1 MKKIFVCFLL
11 LIVLCGCS
19 QSEETYI
26 SSDSASVSVTTNDFK
41 ITCTTAKQIYGS
53 RLEISKENPLPLEVR
68 IEYIGDEQSIKV
80 RSRTSFSH
88 VYWET
93 PMEGSGPNVVQEDA
107 GRETVFYRD
116 AAYVEKLNAKFWYD
130 HYGRL
135 DSGEYTAYVTV
146 EFYTVEV
153 SPDEANAQKV
163 TANFK
168 IPIIVQ

>member
-68 IEYIGDEQSIKV
+68 IEYIGDEQSIPV
-80 RSRTSFSH
+80 WGGGTFSH
-88 VYWET
+88 VNWET
-93 PMEGSGPNVVQEDA
+93 PME
-107 GRETVFYRD
+107 
-116 AAYVEKLNAKFWYD
+116 
-130 HYGRL
+130 
-135 DSGEYTAYVTV
+135 TA
-146 EFYTVEV
+146 
-153 SPDEANAQKV
+153 
-163 TANFK
+163 
-168 IPIIVQ
+168 